1 MEVESLLSSAH
12 QHQINQRWSDAL
24 LSYDIILREHPDEP
38 RAVFGIAQ
46 IAKRCGQQALA
57 LQLLSKI
64 IRLYPEHARALEC
77 RGQLLK
83 QLNNP
88 LAAIT
93 DISKAIDL
101 GLQSPE
107 LYNTRGV
114 IFAQLGKFDQAIE
127 DFTAAINRHNQF
139 ADAFYNRALAYR
151 KTKNYLEAIA
161 NYTATIR
168 LKPDHFQAYNN
179 RGFAYREL
187 GRFNDAIK
195 DFIKSSKINGQFH
208 EGYWNASLGLLA
220 IGEYEKGWRLYEY
233 RWSSASFTSPRRNFP
248 APIWLG
254 KESLN
259 GKTILLHSE
268 QGLGDTL
275 QFCRYV
281 PLVEKLGGQVILE
294 VEKPLIGILQSLSRK
309 VQIIEKSTPLP
320 DFDYHCPLM
329 SLPLAFATTLETI
342 PSKCPYLTVN
352 ESRVKFWKAKLGS
365 AEKPRVGVVWRG
377 NSAHANDFNRSISLH
392 YIVTILSPEIDW
404 ISLQKDPSPE
414 ETETLKKTTKINNL
428 GDVFTD
434 FAETGAIC
442 KSMDAILSVDT
453 SIAHLGGALGVPV
466 FLLLPYIADA
476 RWFLDRNDSPWYP
489 NTNIF
494 RQTPHRD
501 WTRPIQEANREIIK
515 MFK

>member
-12 QHQINQRWSDAL
+12 QHQINKRWSDAL
-24 LSYDIILREHPDEP
+24 LSYDMILREHPDEP
-38 RAVFGIAQ
+38 RAIFGIAQ

-161 NYTATIR
+161 DYTATIR

-195 DFIKSSKINGQFH
+195 DFIKSSKINGKFH

-220 IGEYEKGWRLYEY
+220 IGEYGKGWRLYEY

-259 GKTILLHSE
+259 GKTILLHTE

-281 PLVEKLGGQVILE
+281 PLVERLGCKVILE
-294 VEKPLIGILQSLSRK
+294 AEKPLIGIMQSLSSK
-309 VQIIEKSTPLP
+309 VQIIEKNTPLP

-329 SLPLAFATTLETI
+329 SLPLAFATTIETI
-342 PSKCPYLTVN
+342 PSRGPYLKVD
-352 ESRVKFWKAKLGS
+352 ESRVKFWKAKLKNTK
-365 AEKPRVGVVWRG
+365 KPRVGLVWRG
-377 NSAHANDFNRSISLH
+377 NSAHTNDVNRSIDLH
-392 YIVTILSPEIDW
+392 YIVKNLSSEINW
-404 ISLQKDPSPE
+404 VSLQKDPSPE
-414 ETETLKKTTKINNL
+414 ETKTLKKTNKIDNL

-442 KSMDAILSVDT
+442 KSLDAILTVDT
-453 SIAHLGGALGVPV
+453 SIAHLGGALGCAVHV
-466 FLLLPYIADA
+466 LLPCIADF
-476 RWFLDRNDSPWYP
+476 RWGQEVSNVNWYNSITLYRQGTDRNWRNPLKKA
-489 NTNIF
+489 
-494 RQTPHRD
+494 Q
-501 WTRPIQEANREIIK
+501 NRLLK
-515 MFK
+515 RA